1 VSAVAVGA
9 ALGAAAGSGLWLV
22 GSRVVAL
29 RRRDLRS
36 RVLVHLRDVPQ
47 LAPPASVPSSGAWG
61 LVFGPLLRG
70 AADALERTVGGAAS
84 IARRLER
91 AGLDRTVAEFRVEQV
106 AWGLM
111 SFAAAASLAV
121 LISLRSPD
129 RVAPLAIL
137 CLLSF
142 VLGVLLRENRLTAQV
157 RRRERDVLAELP
169 AVAEL
174 MALAVAAGEGPGT
187 ALERVVTRS
196 NGALSDDLRRV
207 LARVRTGTPVSTA
220 FDEYSARTGLPIVA
234 RFASGI
240 AVAIER
246 GTPLA
251 DLLHAQAG
259 DVREAQRRE
268 LIESGARR
276 EVLMMVP
283 VVFLVLP
290 ITVLFAF
297 WPGVI
302 GLHLVTP

>member
-1 VSAVAVGA
+1 MSALATGAVLGGA
-9 ALGAAAGSGLWLV
+9 AGTGLWLV
-22 GSRVVAL
+22 TTRVVAL
-29 RRRDLRS
+29 RRSDLRA
-36 RVLVHLRDVPQ
+36 RVLVHLRDIPQ
-47 LAPPASVPSSGAWG
+47 LAPVATPGTGAWG
-61 LVFGPLLRG
+61 QVFGPVLRG
-70 AADALERTVGGAAS
+70 LAGLLERVVGGAGS
-84 IARRLER
+84 IARRLDR
-91 AGLDRTVAEFRVEQV
+91 AGLDRTVAEFRVEQAV
-106 AWGLM
+106 WGLM
-111 SFAAAASLAV
+111 AFATSAAFAV

-129 RVAPLAIL
+129 RVAPLTIL
-137 CLLSF
+137 CVLSF

-174 MALAVAAGEGPGT
+174 MALAVAAGEGPGS
-187 ALERVVTRS
+187 ALERVVSRS

-207 LARVRTGTPVSTA
+207 LARVRTGTPVSVA
-220 FDEYSARTGLPIVA
+220 FDEYSARTGLPVVA

-290 ITVLFAF
+290 VTVLFAF

>member
-1 VSAVAVGA
+1 V
-9 ALGAAAGSGLWLV
+9 
-22 GSRVVAL
+22 
-29 RRRDLRS
+29 
-36 RVLVHLRDVPQ
+36 
-47 LAPPASVPSSGAWG
+47 
-61 LVFGPLLRG
+61 LRG
-70 AADALERTVGGAAS
+70 AADVLERTAGGAAS

-91 AGLDRTVAEFRVEQV
+91 AGLDRTVTEFRVEQV
-106 AWGLM
+106 VWGLVAFAVSA
-111 SFAAAASLAV
+111 SFAV

-174 MALAVAAGEGPGT
+174 MALAVAAGEGPGA
-187 ALERVVTRS
+187 ALERVVSRS
-196 NGALSDDLRRV
+196 HGALSDDLRRV
-207 LARVRTGTPVSTA
+207 LARVRTGTPVSIA
-220 FDEYSARTGLPIVA
+220 FDEYSARTGLPVVA

-259 DVREAQRRE
+259 DVREAQRRD

-290 ITVLFAF
+290 VTVLFAF

>member
-1 VSAVAVGA
+1 VSALAAGA
-9 ALGAAAGSGLWLV
+9 ALGVTAGTGLWLA

-29 RRRDLRS
+29 RRSDLKA

-47 LAPPASVPSSGAWG
+47 LAPPPSTGSGAWG
-61 LVFGPLLRG
+61 QVFGPGLR
-70 AADALERTVGGAAS
+70 AAASVLERTVGGAAS

-91 AGLDRTVAEFRVEQV
+91 AGLDRTVTEFRVEQV
-106 AWGLM
+106 VWGLVA
-111 SFAAAASLAV
+111 FAASASLAV

-129 RVAPLAIL
+129 RVAPLVIL

-142 VLGVLLRENRLTAQV
+142 VLGVLLRENRLTVQV

-174 MALAVAAGEGPGT
+174 MALAVAAGEGPGA
-187 ALERVVTRS
+187 ALERVVSRS
-196 NGALSDDLRRV
+196 NGALSDELRRV
-207 LARVRTGTPVSTA
+207 LAGVRTGTPVSTA